1 MTYVSVARKAAELDV
16 SEAHVRRHAPV
27 IRIGRRV
34 L

>member
-1 MTYVSVARKAAELDV
+1 MTYATVAEKALELRV
-16 SEAHVRRHAPV
+16 SEATVRRHAPV